1 MVGKVQTLG
10 SDWVRILAPL
20 STGSAILEG
29 PLPSSEPQFLLKKRR
44 GAVTPTSL
52 DHCKDA

>member
-29 PLPSSEPQFLLKKRR
+29 LLPSSEPQFLLKKRR